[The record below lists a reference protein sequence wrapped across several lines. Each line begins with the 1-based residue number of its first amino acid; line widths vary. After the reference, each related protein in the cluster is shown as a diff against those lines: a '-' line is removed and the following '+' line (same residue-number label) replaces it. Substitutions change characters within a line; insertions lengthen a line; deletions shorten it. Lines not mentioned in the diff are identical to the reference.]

1 MKNKKEQW
9 KPQIINIMV
18 DGSVVDDL
26 TGYAIPAGHSYYDII
41 KSFYEGGVTMKLF
54 TKFKLNHERLF
65 KVINLDWRE
74 VAVELMNDLNEER
87 KRRFM
92 TDQENY
98 NLKQELAA
106 YKYKENFDIKARL
119 QGEM

>member
-1 MKNKKEQW
+1 
-9 KPQIINIMV
+9 
-18 DGSVVDDL
+18 
-26 TGYAIPAGHSYYDII
+26 
-41 KSFYEGGVTMKLF
+41 MKLF
-54 TKFKLNHERLF
+54 TKFKLKHEGFF
-65 KVINLDWRE
+65 KAINLDWRE

>member
-1 MKNKKEQW
+1 
-9 KPQIINIMV
+9 
-18 DGSVVDDL
+18 
-26 TGYAIPAGHSYYDII
+26 
-41 KSFYEGGVTMKLF
+41 MKLL
-54 TKFKLNHERLF
+54 TKFKLKHERFF

-92 TDQENY
+92 TEQENY
-98 NLKQELAA
+98 DLKQELAA